1 MNILKNLLIGLL
13 LALVGA
19 IVALAT
25 IPAYKQ
31 VPCDYEKRIEVDKAE
46 KVPQAITNAIL
57 DVESRNF
64 VVVNLQV
71 RECFIDRTFEVRVK
85 GLDKGSLLNLD

>member
-1 MNILKNLLIGLL
+1 MDILKNLT
-13 LALVGA
+13 VGFLFVLGMV
-19 IVALAT
+19 IVALGIT
-25 IPAYKQ
+25 PAHKQ

-46 KVPQAITNAIL
+46 KVPQAITNAIQ

-64 VVVNLQV
+64 IVVNLQV
-71 RECFIDRTFEVRVK
+71 RECFIDRTFEVRAK